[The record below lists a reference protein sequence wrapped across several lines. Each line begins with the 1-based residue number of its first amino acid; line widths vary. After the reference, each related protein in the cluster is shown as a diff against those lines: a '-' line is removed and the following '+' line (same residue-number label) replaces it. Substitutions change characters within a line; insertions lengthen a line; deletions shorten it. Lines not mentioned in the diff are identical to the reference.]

1 MLTALASVAAWP
13 WSKPPPPP
21 PTPPQSASLLP
32 TALAV
37 LSCWVVPAL
46 LYHAGKQPKPVAGK
60 EERAQQAVTKPVNHG
75 VLIASLLTGGKA
87 PREGEG
93 EATAPREEDEL
104 HCPATQVAPPQRP
117 RRAPAARAP
126 ALRG

>member
-1 MLTALASVAAWP
+1 MLRCGLAL
-13 WSKPPPPP
+13 
-21 PTPPQSASLLP
+21 TR
-32 TALAV
+32 
-37 LSCWVVPAL
+37 
-46 LYHAGKQPKPVAGK
+46 
-60 EERAQQAVTKPVNHG
+60 RAPGGRGWQVEARDG
-75 VLIASLLTGGKA
+75 LIASLLTGGKA

-104 HCPATQVAPPQRP
+104 HCPATQVAPPPRP

>member
-1 MLTALASVAAWP
+1 MRPGADAAR
-13 WSKPPPPP
+13 
-21 PTPPQSASLLP
+21 
-32 TALAV
+32 
-37 LSCWVVPAL
+37 
-46 LYHAGKQPKPVAGK
+46 AGGAGWQV
-60 EERAQQAVTKPVNHG
+60 EARDG
-75 VLIASLLTGGKA
+75 LIASLLTGGKA